1 MIVDMRNGRFDV
13 LPAGERAEVIDTKTG
28 RPVGIFDSDSMAR
41 FEADGLNAA
50 ADAGPRY
57 LAVALGAIEDDR

>member
-28 RPVGIFDSDSMAR
+28 RPVGIFENAWAAQ

-57 LAVALGAIEDDR
+57 LAAALGAIEGDD